1 LPWSLVHLDLNRHA
15 ALFDIFLNLISDPLH
30 HQFLLLLAE
39 LPSRPHR
46 CILVALDYHLTLFL
60 LMDLVVL
67 TYLLHEG
74 EGLLTRFLIVRVGN
88 IDVRLVKKIVLLL
101 SRGETQL
108 LILVC
113 LA

>member
-1 LPWSLVHLDLNRHA
+1 
-15 ALFDIFLNLISDPLH
+15 
-30 HQFLLLLAE
+30 
-39 LPSRPHR
+39 
-46 CILVALDYHLTLFL
+46 
-60 LMDLVVL
+60 MDLVVL

-74 EGLLTRFLIVRVGN
+74 EGLLLRFFIVRVGN